1 MVLVS
6 SMTGFG
12 SSDASFDLGKITVEM
27 KGVNHRFLEVS
38 SHMPRALQPLEEL
51 LKKTVQQKIKRGK
64 IDIFIT
70 FEEKCAGN
78 PIIKVDKDLG
88 LSYYNSLVAL
98 ADACG
103 LTPPEDIRQVASF
116 PGVIIQEK
124 SDLDLENLWQNGLLP
139 AAGEA
144 LTAMVAMRRAEG
156 AHLADNIR
164 QKLAGILDAVQKI
177 ELIVPEVVKDYQAR
191 LKERV
196 SALVCQENREQFVL
210 DEGRLATEVAIF
222 ADKCAIDEEI
232 TRLYSHLGQFDK
244 ALVSEGQEPI
254 GRKLDFILQEMNR
267 ETNTIGSKANSLM
280 ISELV
285 IEIKSELEKVRE
297 QIQNIE

>member
-1 MVLVS
+1 MVY
-6 SMTGFG
+6 SMTGYG
-12 SSDASFDLGKITVEM
+12 SGECSFCLGKITVEV
-27 KGVNHRFLEVS
+27 KGVNHRFLEVVT
-38 SHMPRALQPLEEL
+38 HMPRVLQPLEEQ
-51 LKKTVQQKIKRGK
+51 LKKTLQEKIKRGK
-64 IDIFIT
+64 IDVFIS

-98 ADACG
+98 AEICG

-116 PGVIIQEK
+116 PGVIRQEQ
-124 SDLDLENLWQNGLLP
+124 SELDLDTLWAEGLFP
-139 AAGEA
+139 A
-144 LTAMVAMRRAEG
+144 LTDAISALLAMRKAEG
-156 AHLADNIR
+156 MHLAEDIQ
-164 QKLAGILDAVQKI
+164 QKLKGIISAVKRI
-177 ELIVPEVVKDYQAR
+177 ETEAPEVVRYYQER

-196 SALVCQENREQFVL
+196 TALLTQEDL
-210 DEGRLATEVAIF
+210 APIAIDEGRLATEVAVY

-232 TRLYSHLGQFDK
+232 TRLYSHMKQFEA
-244 ALVSEGQEPI
+244 ALASGNDGVAI

-267 ETNTIGSKANSLM
+267 ETNTIGSKTNSLV

>member
-1 MVLVS
+1 
-6 SMTGFG
+6 MTGYG
-12 SSDASFDLGKITVEM
+12 SGVCSFDSQKITVEIR
-27 KGVNHRFLEVS
+27 GVNHRFLEVTT
-38 SHMPRALQPLEEL
+38 HMPRALQPLEEY
-51 LKKTVQQKIKRGK
+51 LKKNLREKIKRGK

-98 ADACG
+98 AEVCG
-103 LTPPEDIRQVASF
+103 LMPPEDIWQVASF
-116 PGVIIQEK
+116 PGVINQEK
-124 SDLDLENLWQNGLLP
+124 SELDLNYLWSYGLFP
-139 AAGEA
+139 AFKDA
-144 LTAMVAMRRAEG
+144 LSAMVSMRKAEG
-156 AHLADNIR
+156 IHLAADIR
-164 QKLAGILDAVQKI
+164 QKLEEIAGAVKRI
-177 ELIVPEVVKDYQAR
+177 ETEAPNVVRSYQERLQAR
-191 LKERV
+191 IHML
-196 SALVCQENREQFVL
+196 LEQFDLGAVAI
-210 DEGRLATEVAIF
+210 DEARVATEVAVF

-232 TRLYSHLGQFDK
+232 IRLYSHIKQFDG
-244 ALVSEGQEPI
+244 ALVSGDGGEAI

-267 ETNTIGSKANSLM
+267 EINTIGSKTNSLV